1 MYYSKIHVQYGDGS
15 KPRGARV
22 VLGFTSLL
30 GGMTS
35 AVYTDDRGTAIVGH
49 SSKGQADVYVGGVK
63 CGSLHAPGETVV
75 FIS

>member
-35 AVYTDDRGTAIVGH
+35 AVYTDDHGTAIVGH
-49 SSKGQADVYVGGVK
+49 SSKGQADVYVGGTK
-63 CGSLHAPGETVV
+63 CGSLQAPGETVV